1 MDVLEWLPNCRV
13 RRARSADPESAR
25 SPEPT
30 GAADVQMRL
39 HETARRDGGRVSYPP
54 ASSLISRR
62 DLRRRTGGADDRLR
76 IPDGRRRLLSIPS
89 PSVGLPVPTS
99 LAVRRP
105 VGEADGG
112 RREAGRQDEEGGQG
126 RRRPPDAS
134 PRARSPPHPYLVF
147 FLRDLPLPSR
157 VGSSSA
163 WGRRRQGTERRLRP
177 SL

>member
-1 MDVLEWLPNCRV
+1 MIDSFRNATVETEWTCSAGWHGGAGAASPGAELDIAEGLG
-13 RRARSADPESAR
+13 RRAD
-25 SPEPT
+25 
-30 GAADVQMRL
+30 
-39 HETARRDGGRVSYPP
+39 
-54 ASSLISRR
+54 
-62 DLRRRTGGADDRLR
+62 GADDRLR
-76 IPDGRRRLLSIPS
+76 VLDGRRRLLSIPS
-89 PSVGLPVPTS
+89 PSIGLPVPTG
-99 LAVRRP
+99 LAARRP